1 MSRKFVMFSPVTRLS
16 GLLSVE
22 VTMEEDVVAEANV
35 KGTLFRGFE
44 WIMQGRHIRD
54 AIYMTQRVCGI
65 CSMAH
70 GACASYLLDDLYDN
84 EISEN
89 GQLLRNIMYASDF
102 LQNHIRHF
110 YLFSMPDFV
119 RMPDRPLFQ
128 GQDLSDLRLNPRD
141 NETLVGHYFE
151 AIKAAQESH
160 QILTLFG
167 GKAPHQHSFVEG
179 GVAVAPTADKINQAM
194 ALIDNIRCFIRGR
207 MVPDT
212 DLLARV
218 YRDYFSIGVT
228 PARLISFGLF
238 RFGPKNEAFLWK
250 GGVLDQGRSSLVD
263 TSEIDETVTR
273 SWFRVPGEQF
283 DDEDLGYPYR
293 DYQSS
298 QAVGGEAGMTDEQT
312 RLIPDPQKPG
322 GYSWVKAVRY
332 SGKPFETGPLARM
345 SMNGFYKGGM
355 STMDRIYART
365 LETSLIADL
374 VKEWLSML
382 GTGPA
387 PIVQKPEPV
396 KNKATAVTDAMR
408 GALLHSVDMENEEVI
423 SYNIITPTTWNFSPK
438 DGKGQMG
445 PAENALVGTRVS
457 RRVNVLTVLGRVIR
471 SFDPCLSCGTHVL
484 TRKNGELSSIGQ
496 VIL

>member
-1 MSRKFVMFSPVTRLS
+1 MNRKYVMFSPVTRLS

-22 VTMEEDVVAEANV
+22 TIMESNQVAEANV

-44 WIMQGRHIRD
+44 WIMKGRHIRD
-54 AIYMTQRVCGI
+54 AVYMTQRICGI

-70 GACASYLLDDLYDN
+70 GACASYLLDELYDN

-102 LQNHIRHF
+102 LQNHIRHY

-119 RMPDRPLFQ
+119 RMPERAPFE
-128 GQDLSDLRLNPRD
+128 GQDVSDLRLNPRD
-141 NETLVGHYFE
+141 NDTLVDHYFE

-179 GVAVAPTADKINQAM
+179 GVAVIPTADKIGQAL
-194 ALIDNIRCFIRGR
+194 ALINNIRAFVRDR

-212 DLLARV
+212 ELIARV

-228 PARLISFGLF
+228 PARLLSFGLF
-238 RFGPKNEAFLWK
+238 RFGPKNEVFVWR
-250 GGVLDQGRSSLVD
+250 GGVLNDGWLSSVD
-263 TSEIDETVTR
+263 ISKIHETVTR
-273 SWFRVPGEQF
+273 SWFREEGYQF
-283 DDEDLGYPYR
+283 EEDD
-293 DYQSS
+293 
-298 QAVGGEAGMTDEQT
+298 GGSYCEGKPETPVAGLDIGLTQ
-312 RLIPDPQKPG
+312 LIPDPNKPG
-322 GYSWVKAVRY
+322 GYSWVKSVQY
-332 SGKPFETGPLARM
+332 SGEPFEVGPLARM
-345 SMNGFYKGGM
+345 TINGFYRGGM

-365 LETSLIADL
+365 VETLLIADL
-374 VKEWLSML
+374 VKEWLCRL
-382 GTGPA
+382 RTGPA
-387 PIVQKPEPV
+387 PISQKEEPE
-396 KNKATAVTDAMR
+396 KNKATALTDAMR
-408 GALLHSVDMENEEVI
+408 GSLLHSVDMEDEKVI

-438 DGKGQMG
+438 DDRGQMG
-445 PAENALVGTRVS
+445 PVENALVGTRVS
-457 RRVNVLTVLGRVIR
+457 SRQNILTVLGRIIR

-484 TRKNGELSSIGQ
+484 SREDGLLSSIGQ